1 MTQTRAGPLH
11 VSLVAVPDALLGPVS
26 GIYEALNSFPE
37 IRSVSDAVPKDPPFD
52 VDIVSPSRS
61 LSQAASG
68 MALTPHR
75 TLGEVTSTDIVI
87 VPAMFVEDGVWRPG
101 RYPEVVDWLAFMHG
115 RGARVC
121 SACSGALLVAETGLL
136 DGRDATVHWALART
150 FRRNFPGVRLRV
162 DQMLVIAGARDEIVM
177 SGGSAGWHDLLL
189 YLVAATVGPTV
200 AQVLSKVLLFP
211 WHPEGQAPYVTFL
224 EPTDH
229 GDRVVREL
237 QVWLR
242 KHYAAV
248 NPVGRMQ
255 ARAGLT
261 ERSFKRRFKLAT
273 GMPPLEYVQR
283 LRVEE
288 AKRRLERTTTP
299 VDEVSVAVGYE
310 NPAFFRRLFKRI
322 AGLSPSAY
330 RRRFQLPGYAGI
342 RA

>member
-1 MTQTRAGPLH
+1 MTQTRSGPLH
-11 VSLVAVPDALLGPVS
+11 VSLVAVPDALLWPVS

-37 IRSVSDAVPKDPPFD
+37 LRTVSDAVPETPPFD

-61 LSQAASG
+61 LSHAASG
-68 MALTPHR
+68 LALTPHR
-75 TLGEVTSTDIVI
+75 TLREVASTDIVI
-87 VPAMFVEDGVWRPG
+87 VPAMFVEDGIWRPG
-101 RYPEVVDWLAFMHG
+101 RYPEVVAWLSSMHD
-115 RGARVC
+115 RGARIC
-121 SACSGALLVAETGLL
+121 SACSGALLLAETGLL
-136 DGRDATVHWALART
+136 DGRDATFHWALVQT
-150 FRRNFPGVRLRV
+150 FRRNFPGVRLRL
-162 DQMLVIAGARDEIVM
+162 DQVLIVAGDRDEIVM

-189 YLVAATVGPTV
+189 YLVATTVGPTV
-200 AQVLSKVLLFP
+200 AQVMSRMMLLP
-211 WHPEGQAPYVTFL
+211 WHREGQAPYVTFQ

-242 KHYAAV
+242 KHYAAA
-248 NPVGRMQ
+248 NPVERMH

-299 VDEVSVAVGYE
+299 VEEVSVAVGYE

-330 RRRFQLPGYAGI
+330 RRRFQLPDYAGI